1 MDRDGSSVW
10 GGRRPRGRSG
20 CLSGAMYPER
30 AMSSSTSPEAREVAP
45 SGAPKSSRWVIPLVG
60 FVLLSI
66 VLPALIHGAPLADD
80 YVICV
85 RPINDAGYDPYLR
98 AIWQDA
104 GVVRPARFLEL
115 FVISK
120 MCTWAPWWLIML
132 VPLALKFAVAF
143 MLYRLLRELGL
154 RAPWPEIGTALW
166 LLEPLGTEAALW
178 PAALHINL
186 GLALAL
192 GALLLYRRGRLG
204 WAGLVTLL
212 ACLCIEQVIFAFP
225 LAVWLICPRKHR
237 RRATIVVAA
246 VVLAV
251 LAAYAVWHGN
261 NPRQAMSLSERFREV
276 FSDPE
281 WYVGFPIVGLGLQ
294 SGFLGFVWAFPY
306 SLGIV
311 AIGALGG
318 AAILRKLLTWHT
330 APPVERRIA
339 VRSASTV
346 AVLIVLVNL
355 PLITTEVGYSP
366 RTFTPTWLV
375 LAGTLAIA
383 ASRVSWRRV
392 QLLGAIAGTF
402 AAFAVLSLALSVS
415 VRVNTVAFDRAAA
428 RWIAERTD
436 DGDVVAVCDV
446 ERTVVEPA
454 PSGSFHL
461 HALHHPSQE
470 WIEYYTGRVAKVR
483 RGGEALW
490 GARCPDVRGADIVVS
505 FPELI
510 REVG

>member
-1 MDRDGSSVW
+1 V
-10 GGRRPRGRSG
+10 
-20 CLSGAMYPER
+20 
-30 AMSSSTSPEAREVAP
+30 VA
-45 SGAPKSSRWVIPLVG
+45 AL
-60 FVLLSI
+60 LLSI
-66 VLPALIHGAPLADD
+66 VLPTLIHGAPLADD
-80 YVICV
+80 YVICM
-85 RPINDAGYDPYLR
+85 RPINQAGYDSYLQ

-104 GVVRPARFLEL
+104 GVVRPARVLEL
-115 FVISK
+115 FVISQ

-132 VPLALKFAVAF
+132 VPLAFKFVAAF
-143 MLYRLLRELGL
+143 LLYRLLRELGL
-154 RAPWPEIGTALW
+154 SSPWPEVGTAVW

-178 PAALHINL
+178 PAAFHINL

-204 WAGLVTLL
+204 WAGAVTLL
-212 ACLCIEQVIFAFP
+212 ACLCVEQVIFAFP
-225 LAVWLICPRKHR
+225 LAVWLTCPGEHR

-251 LAAYAVWHGN
+251 IAAYAVWHGN
-261 NPRQAMSLSERFREV
+261 NPRQALTLSERVREV

-281 WYVGFPIVGLGLQ
+281 WYVGFPIVGLGLH
-294 SGFLGFVWAFPY
+294 SGSLGFMWAFPY

-311 AIGALGG
+311 AIGALAG
-318 AAILRKLLTWHT
+318 ARIFRRLLASSA
-330 APPVERRIA
+330 APPMETRITA
-339 VRSASTV
+339 RSVLTV
-346 AVLIVLVNL
+346 VALLVLVNL
-355 PLITTEVGYSP
+355 PLITTDVGYSP

-383 ASRVSWRRV
+383 ASRFAWRRV
-392 QLLGAIAGTF
+392 QLLGAMAGTF

-415 VRVNTVAFDRAAA
+415 VRVRTVAFDEAAA
-428 RWIAERTD
+428 RWIADRTD

-461 HALHHPSQE
+461 HALHHPSKE
-470 WIEYYTGRVAKVR
+470 WIQYYTGRVVKVR
-483 RGGEALW
+483 RSGEELW
-490 GARCPDVRGADIVVS
+490 GTRCPDVRGADIVVT
-505 FPELI
+505 FPELV

>member
-1 MDRDGSSVW
+1 MS
-10 GGRRPRGRSG
+10 RST
-20 CLSGAMYPER
+20 P
-30 AMSSSTSPEAREVAP
+30 PEAREIAS
-45 SGAPKSSRWVIPLVG
+45 SGAPTSSKWLIGPVGVI
-60 FVLLSI
+60 LLLI
-66 VLPALIHGAPLADD
+66 ELPALIHGAPLADD
-80 YVICV
+80 YVICM
-85 RPINDAGYDPYLR
+85 RPINEAGYDLYLQ
-98 AIWQDA
+98 ATWQDA

-204 WAGLVTLL
+204 WAGSVTVL
-212 ACLCIEQVIFAFP
+212 ACLCVEQVIFAFP
-225 LAVWLICPRKHR
+225 LAVWMICQRRDR
-237 RRATIVVAA
+237 RRATMVAAA

-251 LAAYAVWHGN
+251 LAAYAIWPGA
-261 NPRQAMSLSERFREV
+261 NPRQAMSLAERFREV
-276 FSDPE
+276 FNDPE
-281 WYVGFPIVGLGLQ
+281 WYVVFPVVGLGLH

-306 SLGIV
+306 SVGIV
-311 AIGALGG
+311 VIGALGG
-318 AAILRKLLTWHT
+318 VVLAHRLLASHT
-330 APPVERRIA
+330 APPVDRRRAARSVSA
-339 VRSASTV
+339 VA
-346 AVLIVLVNL
+346 ALIFLVNL
-355 PLITTEVGYSP
+355 PLITTEVGYSA

-375 LAGTLAIA
+375 LAGTLPIA
-383 ASRVSWRRV
+383 ASRVPWRRV
-392 QLLGAIAGTF
+392 WLLGVAAGTF
-402 AAFAVLSLALSVS
+402 AAFAVLSLVLSVS
-415 VRVNTVAFDRAAA
+415 VRVSTAAFDRAAA

-446 ERTVVEPA
+446 KRTVVEPA

-461 HALHHPSQE
+461 HAMHHPSQE
-470 WIEYYTGRVAKVR
+470 WIEYYTGRVAKIR
-483 RGGEALW
+483 RSGEALW
-490 GARCPDVRGADIVVS
+490 GSRCPDLHGADLAVS

-510 REVG
+510 REVR